1 MKPLPSF
8 NQHVKPSG
16 PYISFPTT
24 SLITPSSSNASIS
37 SFALTLTFT
46 KLAHTIGNLNDVVNF
61 KKRGEDYC
69 NNEASVEK
77 RVKDAMVEKGKPL
90 ILEVSVWVQ
99 SMAKRGLV
107 QDELGPNILLLS
119 PVAMT
124 MTKMVAPNWW
134 GSYIFYIKGFDF
146 GSQFVVCVLG
156 LFVGLIEVA
165 RGSKGDKY

>member
-90 ILEVSVWVQ
+90 ILELMW
-99 SMAKRGLV
+99 
-107 QDELGPNILLLS
+107 
-119 PVAMT
+119 
-124 MTKMVAPNWW
+124 
-134 GSYIFYIKGFDF
+134 
-146 GSQFVVCVLG
+146 VLG
-156 LFVGLIEVA
+156 MINFSLVEI
-165 RGSKGDKY
+165 GSSIKRVKRFKE